1 MADYSTEIAELEAIL
16 QAGATSVT
24 VDGQTVNYDLTQV
37 RRRLR
42 ELKQLDDTA
51 TKRPSALSINLSGF

>member
-16 QAGATSVT
+16 QAGASSVV
-24 VDGQTVNYDLTQV
+24 VDGQSVTYDLKQI

-42 ELKQLDDTA
+42 ELKAADDTA
-51 TKRPSALSINLSGF
+51 TKRPVALSIDLSGF